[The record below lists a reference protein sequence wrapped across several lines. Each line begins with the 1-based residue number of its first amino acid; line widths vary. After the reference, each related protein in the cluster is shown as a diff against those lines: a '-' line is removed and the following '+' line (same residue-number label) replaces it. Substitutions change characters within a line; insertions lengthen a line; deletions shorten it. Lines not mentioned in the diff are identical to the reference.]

1 MNAVD
6 IIKED
11 HRRIEDLFAK
21 FLETDSE
28 VTQETLFEQIET
40 GLNIHSEME
49 ERVLYLALKQFAP
62 EKVDEAIDEH
72 SEVKDLLLE
81 LLESDFDEDAFESQ
95 FNRLVEDVRQHVEEE
110 ESPNGLL
117 ALAQQHFDNEQLSAM
132 ARDLLDVKREV
143 EEDLAA

>member
-1 MNAVD
+1 MNPVD

-11 HRRIEDLFAK
+11 HRRIEELFAK

-28 VTQETLFEQIET
+28 VTQESLFEQIET
-40 GLNIHSEME
+40 GLNTHSEME
-49 ERVLYLALKQFAP
+49 ERVLYPALRKFAP

-72 SEVKDLLLE
+72 AQVKDLLLD
-81 LLESDFDEDAFESQ
+81 LLESDLDEDAFESQ
-95 FNRLVEDVRQHVEEE
+95 FNRLVEDVRHHVEEE
-110 ESPNGLL
+110 ESPDGLL
-117 ALAQQHFDNEQLSAM
+117 ALAQQHFNKEELSAM

>member
-1 MNAVD
+1 MNPID

-11 HRRIEDLFAK
+11 HRRIEELFAR

-28 VTQETLFEQIET
+28 TSQEALFEQIET
-40 GLNIHSEME
+40 GLNAHSEME
-49 ERVLYLALKQFAP
+49 ERVLYPALRQYAP

-72 SEVKDLLLE
+72 SEVKDLLLD
-81 LLESDFDEDAFESQ
+81 LLESDLDEDAFESQ
-95 FNRLVEDVRQHVEEE
+95 FNRLVEDVRHHVEEE

-117 ALAQQHFDNEQLSAM
+117 ALAQQHFNTEQLSAM
-132 ARDLLDVKREV
+132 ARDLLAVKREV

>member
-49 ERVLYLALKQFAP
+49 ERVLYPALRQFAP

-81 LLESDFDEDAFESQ
+81 LLESDLDEDAFESQ
-95 FNRLVEDVRQHVEEE
+95 FTRLVEDVRRHVEEE

-117 ALAQQHFDNEQLSAM
+117 ALAQQHFNNEQLLAM

>member
-1 MNAVD
+1 MNPVD

-11 HRRIEDLFAK
+11 HRRMEELFAK

-28 VTQETLFEQIET
+28 VSQEALFEQIET
-40 GLNIHSEME
+40 GLNTHSEME
-49 ERVLYLALKQFAP
+49 ERVLYPALRQFAP

-72 SEVKDLLLE
+72 SEVKDLLLD
-81 LLESDFDEDAFESQ
+81 LLESDLDEDAFESQ
-95 FNRLVEDVRQHVEEE
+95 FNRLVEDVRHHVEEE

-117 ALAQQHFDNEQLSAM
+117 ALAQQHFNTEQLSAM
-132 ARDLLDVKREV
+132 ARDLLAVKREV

>member
-28 VTQETLFEQIET
+28 ITQETLFEQIET
-40 GLNIHSEME
+40 GLNTHSEME
-49 ERVLYLALKQFAP
+49 ERVLYPALRQFAAG
-62 EKVDEAIDEH
+62 KVDEAIDEH

-81 LLESDFDEDAFESQ
+81 LLESDLDEDAFESQ

>member
-49 ERVLYLALKQFAP
+49 ERVLYPALRQFAP

-81 LLESDFDEDAFESQ
+81 LLESDLDEDAFESQ
-95 FNRLVEDVRQHVEEE
+95 FNRLVEDVRHHVEEE

-117 ALAQQHFDNEQLSAM
+117 ALAQQHFNNEQLSAM